1 RGGAASFSPSSRRCG
16 GGGASL
22 PRQFK
27 SCPTRQSNWSVTCDV
42 WPHFQGGYGQ
52 YFYLGANHA
61 IFKLPDVITDGM
73 AAGINCAFTQVY
85 AALEI
90 AGLKVSQ
97 TVVVQG
103 AGG

>member
-1 RGGAASFSPSSRRCG
+1 M
-16 GGGASL
+16 
-22 PRQFK
+22 
-27 SCPTRQSNWSVTCDV
+27 TCDV

-90 AGLKVSQ
+90 AGLKVSPRSGCHVSRYFAPCSFVSSIWL
-97 TVVVQG
+97 TVC
-103 AGG
+103 